1 MFYRAGLDI
10 GSSLAKAVI
19 LKDDEIMAY
28 GIAPISGNFSR
39 AADQVMQETLEKS
52 GLRLE
57 QLDIIG
63 GTGLGASFIPYRF
76 VKNTEV
82 SCQSRGVHYLLP
94 TARIVIEIGYQ
105 ASRVIKITEN
115 GKVADCVVNDRCAA
129 GSGRILQV
137 ISKVLQVPLT
147 ELGNMSL
154 KSTNPVRFTTGCS
167 VFAETE
173 AISRIAEGAK
183 VEDIIAGLHQA
194 ISLKI
199 SGMLEKIK
207 LDGECAI
214 TGGGGKDAGL
224 VKMLEKTLQKEMLL
238 PAEPLISGAIGAV
251 LMATEKTQEFEAA
264 AKQEE

>member
-19 LKDDEIMAY
+19 MKDDEI
-28 GIAPISGNFSR
+28 IASSIVPISGNFSK
-39 AADQVMQETLEKS
+39 AANHVIQEALRES
-52 GLRLE
+52 GLCLE

-63 GTGLGASFIPYRF
+63 GTGLGASFIPYPF

-94 TARIVIEIGYQ
+94 TARIVIEVGYQ
-105 ASRVIKITEN
+105 ASRVIKVTEK

-137 ISKVLQVPLT
+137 VAKVLQVPLADM
-147 ELGNMSL
+147 GNLSL
-154 KSTNPVRFTTGCS
+154 KSANPVRFTTGCS

-199 SGMLEKIK
+199 SGMIEKIK

-214 TGGGGKDAGL
+214 TGGGGKNAGL
-224 VKMLEKTLQKEMLL
+224 VKMLERTLRKEMLL
-238 PAEPLISGAIGAV
+238 PAEPLISGAIGAA
-251 LMATEKTQEFEAA
+251 LMATEKTLDDATG
-264 AKQEE
+264 KQEE